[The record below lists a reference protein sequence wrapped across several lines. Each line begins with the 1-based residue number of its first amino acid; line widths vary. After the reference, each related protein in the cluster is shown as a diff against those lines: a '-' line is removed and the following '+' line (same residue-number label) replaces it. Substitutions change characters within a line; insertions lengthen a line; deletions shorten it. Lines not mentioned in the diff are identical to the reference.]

1 MTIYQY
7 LQGKTQVKPQFTT
20 GKTTQIV
27 RLLFLSLSLFIYFTK
42 QSMEQLLNGKELF
55 WLMFR

>member
-1 MTIYQY
+1 MTTYQY

-20 GKTTQIV
+20 GKTTRIV
-27 RLLFLSLSLFIYFTK
+27 RLLFFSLSIYFTK
-42 QSMEQLLNGKELF
+42 QWMEELLNGKELF